1 MIVEQRG
8 TFMKRDV
15 IFLVTLVLFLGL
27 LPGCGK
33 IIDWAKENFD
43 QGEPLKNKVS
53 EARKFVRFARIYDQF
68 ELVGGFDAVWLS
80 DDLRILYSDLYAL
93 KNGKNQE
100 QREVFLRRQL
110 EENNHFISFYVLALQ
125 KTPLNDQDSIWSLF
139 LKIGDKIFLPNEIK
153 IIDLSPEY
161 IEIFGKK
168 YSKFKDPY
176 LVYFNAK
183 DVEDHL
189 IISEDIENISLMF
202 RTLNRETTLSW
213 SLREDEIPAPAA
225 AS

>member
-8 TFMKRDV
+8 TFMKRDI
-15 IFLVTLVLFLGL
+15 IFSVTCLLLLGL

-53 EARKFVRFARIYDQF
+53 EARKFVRSARIYDQF
-68 ELVGGFDAVWLS
+68 ELVGGFDALWLC

-93 KNGKNQE
+93 KNGKTQE
-100 QREVFLRRQL
+100 QRKVFLRRQL
-110 EENNHFISFYVLALQ
+110 EENNHFISFYLLGLQ
-125 KTPLNDQDSIWSLF
+125 KTPLNEQDAIWS
-139 LKIGDKIFLPNEIK
+139 IFLQVGDRMFHPNEVK
-153 IIDLSPEY
+153 LIDLTPEY

-183 DVEDHL
+183 DIEDYV
-189 IISEDIENISLMF
+189 IIGQDIEKISLVF
-202 RTLNRETTLSW
+202 RTLDREATLSW
-213 SLREDEIPAPAA
+213 NLRKNKVVNPSVCE
-225 AS
+225 